1 MISLAIILIL
11 AWSFYI
17 GYSRGLVLQVFYSMG
32 SIIALVVA
40 TATYKKLAS
49 FLYLWVPFANATQ
62 GSYNYFFD
70 EKYLFDLDKVF
81 YAGLSFLLLYV
92 AVYALVRF
100 IGIFVHLLE
109 GFNPDTQLTNLI
121 SGIVAV
127 MVTFISLQIVMV
139 LLSSIPLAMVQ
150 EKLHSSFLANFMI
163 QYTPFTSSFL
173 KSLWLSNITG

>member
-1 MISLAIILIL
+1 MITLAIIFIL
-11 AWSFYI
+11 VWSFYI
-17 GYSRGLVLQVFYSMG
+17 GYSRGIVLQTFYGLGTIVSLM
-32 SIIALVVA
+32 VA
-40 TATYKKLAS
+40 SAHFMKLAQ

-109 GFNPDTQLTNLI
+109 GFNPDYQLINLI

-139 LLSSIPLAMVQ
+139 LLSSIPLAVVQ
-150 EKLHSSFLANFMI
+150 EKLHSSFFANFMI
-163 QYTPFTSSFL
+163 QYTPFTSSFF

>member
-17 GYSRGLVLQVFYSMG
+17 GYSRGLVLQAFYSMG

-62 GSYNYFFD
+62 GSSNYYFD
-70 EKYLFDLDKVF
+70 EKYLFDLDMVF
-81 YAGLSFLLLYV
+81 YAGLAFLLIYV
-92 AVYALVRF
+92 LVYAIVRF

-109 GFNPDTQLTNLI
+109 AFNPDTKTTNLI
-121 SGIVAV
+121 SGAGAV
-127 MVTFISLQIVMV
+127 LVTFISLQIVMV
-139 LLSSIPLAMVQ
+139 LLSTIPLAMIQ
-150 EKLHSSFLANFMI
+150 DKLHSSFLANIMI

-173 KSLWLSNITG
+173 KSLWLSNIAG